1 MGGEE
6 EEEEEEEKEEE
17 EEEEEEEEDEE
28 EEEQDM
34 RRKRKKKR
42 RKKKRKRRRKRRRV
56 QLWLQRAGKQEAG
69 SLSALWLGIRFRW
82 PGLYSKHIILSCLI
96 TNLHSFVLFFLKEY
110 S

>member
-1 MGGEE
+1 MGEGNGRKNKI
-6 EEEEEEEKEEE
+6 EEEEEEEKEAEGE
-17 EEEEEEEEDEE
+17 RRRRR
-28 EEEQDM
+28 
-34 RRKRKKKR
+34 RRKRRKR
-42 RKKKRKRRRKRRRV
+42 RRRKRRRKRRRV